1 VVVVNN
7 RDYKEKRDRW
17 LGFYTITNYS
27 DIPYYNSNCTREYL
41 ENLNELDYTKLK
53 I

>member
-1 VVVVNN
+1 VVVVNS
-7 RDYKEKRDRW
+7 RDYKEKRERW
-17 LGFYTITNYS
+17 LGFYTIKMTFLIIIVN
-27 DIPYYNSNCTREYL
+27 TKEYL